1 MRRPWF
7 LLFVVI
13 LLETAR
19 PSAGSSQ
26 TTGLGVVSFPNSG
39 ARRAQASFLRG
50 LALLHSFE
58 YDDAA
63 EAFREAQRLDSTF
76 GMAYW
81 GEALTYDHPLWGEHD
96 STAARNAL
104 ARLGATPEQRIARGG
119 KPREK
124 AYLGA
129 VEALYGAGGVKERH
143 QAYER
148 AMAQVQDDYPSDLEA
163 ASLHALALLSLRS
176 GGSRADL
183 RPSVRAA
190 AIAEEVLRRNPTH
203 PGATHYLIHAYDD
216 PLLAPLGLPV
226 ARRYARIAPR
236 AEHALHM
243 PSHIFVH
250 LGQWDDMVASN
261 EAAWTASKAWVKR
274 KGVGN
279 EQLDLHAAA
288 WLHYGY
294 LQQGRYTRARA
305 LTDSLGALFPPEVR
319 ADAPHHV
326 HAYLTMVDEQN
337 VAETHGRDSTPPTM
351 APKPWELILQA
362 AAGAMPRGNRESVA
376 AGLAGYRL
384 RADTIKQ
391 HHDGMMPPGVRAF
404 VLKLTA
410 MDARVNGRD
419 DEAVAALTEAAT
431 LEEDM
436 SIVGPPGDPP
446 GRELLADLL
455 LELDRVPEAV
465 AAYDATLLRTP
476 LRSAALLG
484 RARAA
489 VKSGDAEGGARWYG
503 QLLGNW
509 HAADADLPELAEAR
523 SGASR
528 MKASR

>member
-1 MRRPWF
+1 MRQLWS
-7 LLFVVI
+7 LLLVLL
-13 LLETAR
+13 LLETAQ
-19 PSAGSSQ
+19 PSTGVSQ
-26 TTGLGVVSFPNSG
+26 TTGLGLVSFPNSG

-58 YDDAA
+58 YTDAG
-63 EAFREAQRLDSTF
+63 EAFREAQRLDSAF
-76 GMAYW
+76 AMAYW
-81 GEALTYDHPLWGEHD
+81 GEALTYDHPIWGEHD
-96 STAARNAL
+96 STAAREAM

-119 KPREK
+119 SARER

-129 VEALYGAGGVKERH
+129 VEALYGAGSLKERR

-148 AMAQVQDDYPSDLEA
+148 AMGQVHDDHPSDLEA
-163 ASLHALALLSLRS
+163 ASLHALAVLSLRS
-176 GGSRADL
+176 GDKADL

-190 AIAEEVLRRNPTH
+190 AIVEEVLRHHPTH

-236 AEHALHM
+236 SEHALHM

-250 LGQWDDMVASN
+250 LGLWDDMVASN

-274 KGVGN
+274 KGVAN
-279 EQLDLHAAA
+279 DELDLHAAG

-305 LTDSLGALFPPEVR
+305 LSDSLGALFPPDAR
-319 ADAPHHV
+319 AGAPHHV
-326 HAYLTMVDEQN
+326 HAYLTMVAIQN
-337 VAETHGRDSTPPTM
+337 VVETRRWDSTPPGV
-351 APKPWELILQA
+351 APKPWEHILQA
-362 AAGAMPRGNRESVA
+362 AARAMPRGDRETVA

-391 HHDGMMPPGVRAF
+391 HHDGRMPPGVRAF
-404 VLKLTA
+404 ERKLTA

-419 DEAVAALTEAAT
+419 EEAVAALTEAAT
-431 LEEDM
+431 LEEDLSM
-436 SIVGPPGDPP
+436 VGPPVDPP
-446 GRELLADLL
+446 ARELLADLL
-455 LELDRVPEAV
+455 LELGRAPEAA

-489 VKSGDAEGGARWYG
+489 VKAGDAEGAARWYG
-503 QLLGNW
+503 LLSRNW
-509 HAADADLPELAEAR
+509 KAADADLPELAEVR
-523 SGASR
+523 SGATEA
-528 MKASR
+528 KASR

>member
-1 MRRPWF
+1 MRQLWSLF
-7 LLFVVI
+7 LVLLF
-13 LLETAR
+13 LETAQ
-19 PSAGSSQ
+19 PSTGVSQ
-26 TTGLGVVSFPNSG
+26 TTGLGLVSFPNSG

-58 YDDAA
+58 YTDAG
-63 EAFREAQRLDSTF
+63 EAFREAQRLDSAF
-76 GMAYW
+76 AMAYW
-81 GEALTYDHPLWGEHD
+81 GEALTYDHPIWGEHD
-96 STAARNAL
+96 STAAREAL

-119 KPREK
+119 NARER

-129 VEALYGAGGVKERH
+129 VEALYGAGSLKERR

-148 AMAQVQDDYPSDLEA
+148 AMGQVHDDHPSDLEA
-163 ASLHALALLSLRS
+163 ASLHALAVLSLRS
-176 GGSRADL
+176 GDKADL

-190 AIAEEVLRRNPTH
+190 AIVEEVLRHHPTH

-236 AEHALHM
+236 SEHALHM

-250 LGQWDDMVASN
+250 LGLWDDMVASN

-274 KGVGN
+274 KGVAN
-279 EQLDLHAAA
+279 EELDLHAAG

-305 LTDSLGALFPPEVR
+305 LSDSLGALFPPDAR
-319 ADAPHHV
+319 AGAPHHV
-326 HAYLTMVDEQN
+326 HAYLTMVAIQN
-337 VAETHGRDSTPPTM
+337 VVETRSWDSTPPGV
-351 APKPWELILQA
+351 APKPWEHILQA
-362 AAGAMPRGNRESVA
+362 AARAMPRGDRETVA

-391 HHDGMMPPGVRAF
+391 HHDGRMPPGVRAF
-404 VLKLTA
+404 ERKLTA

-419 DEAVAALTEAAT
+419 EEAVAALTEAAT
-431 LEEDM
+431 LEEDLSM
-436 SIVGPPGDPP
+436 VGPPVDPP
-446 GRELLADLL
+446 ARELLADLL
-455 LELDRVPEAV
+455 LELGRAPEAA

-489 VKSGDAEGGARWYG
+489 VKAGDAEGAARWYG
-503 QLLGNW
+503 LLSRNW
-509 HAADADLPELAEAR
+509 KAADADLPELAEVR
-523 SGASR
+523 SGATEA
-528 MKASR
+528 KASR